1 MQWKRKLRVR
11 HLRNQ
16 PRSLGEEDSGSVR
29 HGAVFPLFPPPSP
42 VIYNQ
47 KTSIPRRV
55 ESLINPLS
63 LIYQTRCKLFF
74 FSFHQEREK
83 ARKTFHLA
91 THFPS
96 LDTLSFA
103 WAKET
108 INYRHCSRF
117 LSSRGSNP
125 ILLESRDELVWKRG
139 NREKPDAS
147 DEILWSRGGL
157 KGWSSLRYRN
167 GNWHHFHG

>member
-1 MQWKRKLRVR
+1 MEKHVR
-11 HLRNQ
+11 FRGCIIRFKGEREGSKNKATFPPCNFRRYRGCNGSENYAFDTFVTNLDLLERRTAA
-16 PRSLGEEDSGSVR
+16 RSDTAR
-29 HGAVFPLFPPPSP
+29 AVFLLFPPPSP

-125 ILLESRDELVWKRG
+125 ILLESRDELV
-139 NREKPDAS
+139 
-147 DEILWSRGGL
+147 
-157 KGWSSLRYRN
+157 
-167 GNWHHFHG
+167 